1 MRVGNS
7 IKEYVLL
14 IDMAESASITK
25 QSKNM
30 NYIAEINAFYDWLE
44 TNSMSTSAIVLWH
57 ALMHINN
64 KSRWTKEFGVA
75 SSVLCVKTGL
85 SERTIRNARNELKQ
99 KGRIEWKSRG
109 GNKAAIYQMI
119 SLTAIDADNVADIT
133 SDTLSD
139 NASGSTSTLNKLN
152 NTIHSIYING
162 EEKFLSGNLI
172 ETLNSMLADQ
182 SYLEMMCM
190 NYRIRDFEQMSNYL
204 KQFFTDLSARGD
216 NYKDEKDAK
225 YHFAN
230 WLKSEL
236 RKEQQS
242 YGKNK
247 SNRTQT
253 FRANTSTEQQESWN
267 NSADTNTAGI
277 EAFINTIAI
286 G

>member
-1 MRVGNS
+1 
-7 IKEYVLL
+7 
-14 IDMAESASITK
+14 
-25 QSKNM
+25 M
-30 NYIAEINAFYDWLE
+30 NYIAEINSFYDWLE
-44 TNSMSTSAIVLWH
+44 TNSLSTSAIVLWH

-64 KSRWTKEFGVA
+64 KSRWIKEFGVA

-99 KGRIEWKSRG
+99 KGRIEWKTRG
-109 GNKAAIYQMI
+109 GNKAAIYQLI
-119 SLTAIDADNVADIT
+119 PLSATNADSVTDIA

-139 NASGSTSTLNKLN
+139 NASDTTSALYKQN
-152 NTIHSIYING
+152 NTIHSIYLNG
-162 EEKFLSGNLI
+162 EEKVLSGYLF
-172 ETLNSMLADQ
+172 ETLNKILADQ

-190 NYRIRDFEQMSNYL
+190 NYRIPDLEQVSNYL
-204 KQFFTDLSARGD
+204 KQFFIDLSARGD
-216 NYKDEKDAK
+216 IYKDEKDAK

-253 FRANTSTEQQESWN
+253 FRANTSTQQTEHSIN
-267 NSADTNTAGI
+267 TDTAGI